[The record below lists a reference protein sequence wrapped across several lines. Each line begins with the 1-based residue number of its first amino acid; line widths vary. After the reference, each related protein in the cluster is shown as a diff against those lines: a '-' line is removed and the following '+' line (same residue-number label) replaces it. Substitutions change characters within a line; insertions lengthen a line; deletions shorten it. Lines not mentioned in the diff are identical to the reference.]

1 MTAIRKR
8 LSYANVMATLAVFIS
23 LGGGAFAA
31 LRLPANSVGTKQLKR
46 SAVTGAKVKDASL
59 TGADVKDASLTGK
72 DVKPGSLPGEDIKP
86 GTLSAASLPL
96 IPLERLLGVSST
108 ATNSTEI
115 ELKEGAC
122 ERYVFTAPGA
132 QPGDAVILQGS
143 DVSGLKNAI
152 EGGATVTNPNQ
163 MNVSVCAGSKHTVS
177 QGVNTVQLR
186 FDTLR

>member
-1 MTAIRKR
+1 MSMTAIRKR

-59 TGADVKDASLTGK
+59 TGK

-96 IPLERLLGVSST
+96 IPLERLLGFSGT

-163 MNVSVCAGSKHTVS
+163 MNVSVCAGSKQPTVN
-177 QGVNTVQLR
+177 QAVGAVQLR